1 MSAPKAEA
9 AGLTVERREELRE
22 FADLADAPWKLR
34 AANGASL
41 TRDDL
46 LALLDALAA
55 AEAEVKHWKDH
66 AKEAGDGFTQ
76 VCRDYARTAARN
88 VELIRER
95 DEARAAVERVRA
107 LADEWYAALDDGC
120 PSCGPVGFSACDHAE
135 GFHHAR
141 SKLRAALDTASSEG
155 A

>member
-9 AGLTVERREELRE
+9 AGLTVERREELRRVAE
-22 FADLADAPWKLR
+22 AAGESNEGGWLVARGLR
-34 AANGASL
+34 EAVSRGGEVLERAEAAHIETFGPE
-41 TRDDL
+41 RV

-55 AEAEVKHWKDH
+55 AEA
-66 AKEAGDGFTQ
+66 
-76 VCRDYARTAARN
+76 
-88 VELIRER
+88 IR